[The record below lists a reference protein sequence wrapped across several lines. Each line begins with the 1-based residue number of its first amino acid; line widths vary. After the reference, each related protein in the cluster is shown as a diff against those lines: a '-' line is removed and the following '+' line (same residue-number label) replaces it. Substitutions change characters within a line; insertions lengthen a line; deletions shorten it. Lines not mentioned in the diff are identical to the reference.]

1 MSVIGTWSTLR
12 TVIILTLNPGLPK
25 TTAPTLR
32 NSQNPK
38 EGLNEEV
45 NEWKFQSDNSK
56 MQERGGSTAVEI
68 RQLLAFIRCNF

>member
-1 MSVIGTWSTLR
+1 MSVIGTWSNLR
-12 TVIILTLNPGLPK
+12 TVIIFTLNPGLPK
-25 TTAPTLR
+25 ITAPTLR

-68 RQLLAFIRCNF
+68 R